1 MNYFKKLLEE
11 KSVDLTKNIS
21 VPKLGTLDLDY
32 NAIIEFAE
40 RTRNNATR
48 KWYHPR
54 PFLDDYSNRQMINAN
69 WVGYNEHNTQETNWG
84 LDPEHN
90 RELNTLIGKNNFDL
104 LGIDLDSVLIRL
116 LEYKPGQ
123 MLPLHS
129 DGMEGFRRLYGKANP
144 RRFFVA
150 VSPWDWGHVLQ
161 AHNNL
166 ISHWSTGDT
175 WEIKPGV
182 WHCSANFGITN
193 KYTLT
198 ITGVTNEKTTTEG

>member
-1 MNYFKKLLEE
+1 MSHFKKLL
-11 KSVDLTKNIS
+11 KDRKVDLSTHLE
-21 VPKLGTLDLDY
+21 VPKLCTMDLDVH
-32 NAIIEFAE
+32 AIMDFAE
-40 RTRNNATR
+40 RTRDKATQ

-69 WVGYNEHNTQETNWG
+69 WIGYNQHNTQETNWG

-90 RELNTLIGKNNFDL
+90 KELNSLIGKANFDL
-104 LGIDLDSVLIRL
+104 LGIDPDNILVRL

-129 DGMEGFRRLYGKANP
+129 DGMEGFRRIYGKANP

-150 VSPWDWGHVLQ
+150 VSDWDWGHVLQ
-161 AHNNL
+161 AHDNI
-166 ISHWSTGDT
+166 ISHWKAGDT
-175 WEIKPGV
+175 WEIKSGV
-182 WHCSANFGITN
+182 WQCSANFGIST

-198 ITGVTNEKTTTEG
+198 VTGVDK

>member
-1 MNYFKKLLEE
+1 LSHFKALLDE
-11 KSVDLTKNIS
+11 KSVDLSKSID
-21 VPKLGTLDLDY
+21 VPKTCTLDL
-32 NAIIEFAE
+32 NFEAILEFAE
-40 RTRNNATR
+40 RTREQATR

-84 LDPEHN
+84 LDKAHN
-90 RELNTLIGKNNFDL
+90 SELKTLVGKKNFAL
-104 LGIDLDSVLIRL
+104 LGIDPDNVLIRL

-161 AHNNL
+161 AHDNL
-166 ISHWSTGDT
+166 ISHWNTGDT
-175 WEIKPGV
+175 WEIKPDV
-182 WHCSANFGITN
+182 WHCSANFGIKN
-193 KYTLT
+193 KYTFT
-198 ITGVTNEKTTTEG
+198 ITGVNNG